1 MSLDATRLGTDLFQA
16 LVCLRHNAKLFRA
29 WRGVRAGEFAVEVEE
44 GNETDADMA
53 ATFKAID
60 KATTVNVFKSRAAMP
75 RSPASLR
82 TAFREMPGRQCF
94 VVGVRSTLS
103 LTRNT

>member
-44 GNETDADMA
+44 GNETDVDMA

-60 KATTVNVFKSRAAMP
+60 KATTINVFKSRAGAVP
-75 RSPASLR
+75 
-82 TAFREMPGRQCF
+82 TALLPVC
-94 VVGVRSTLS
+94 T
-103 LTRNT
+103 

>member
-44 GNETDADMA
+44 GNETDVDMA
-53 ATFKAID
+53 ATFTAIG
-60 KATTVNVFKSRAAMP
+60 FAMP
-75 RSPASLR
+75 PAAA
-82 TAFREMPGRQCF
+82 TVTGNPGPLKA
-94 VVGVRSTLS
+94 GA
-103 LTRNT
+103 TRDLELHAHAYLQIVSH